1 MYATSSHLHNTS
13 MRLPCCAYLRRRS
26 LSWEDMQRSE
36 LVEFQCYLFVAT
48 VPGELALP
56 VTKENV
62 RLSTLST
69 IYANKIRDLIFT
81 YPYSTYDLLY
91 SPQCA
96 MTLVA
101 GRPTANPPPSMPA
114 PPGPP
119 PGDCL
124 QALKNKN
131 RQSGAAA
138 GCSGATT
145 ITVVA
150 LITI

>member
-1 MYATSSHLHNTS
+1 MYGS
-13 MRLPCCAYLRRRS
+13 
-26 LSWEDMQRSE
+26 
-36 LVEFQCYLFVAT
+36 
-48 VPGELALP
+48 ALYP
-56 VTKENV
+56 YH
-62 RLSTLST
+62 

-91 SPQCA
+91 PPQCA

-124 QALKNKN
+124 QALRNKN
-131 RQSGAAA
+131 RQSRAAA
-138 GCSGATT
+138 GCSGDNNNSGGPDYD
-145 ITVVA
+145 
-150 LITI
+150 LITP